1 MVGDEQ
7 EAMRRRNAAPVAAPD
22 RGQDTTIATLTAK
35 ADLVLVEL
43 VSVIET
49 MAAMLREG
57 STR

>member
-1 MVGDEQ
+1 MGEET
-7 EAMRRRNAAPVAAPD
+7 EAMRRNAARPHAVPD
-22 RGQDTTIATLTAK
+22 HGQDTTIAMLTAK